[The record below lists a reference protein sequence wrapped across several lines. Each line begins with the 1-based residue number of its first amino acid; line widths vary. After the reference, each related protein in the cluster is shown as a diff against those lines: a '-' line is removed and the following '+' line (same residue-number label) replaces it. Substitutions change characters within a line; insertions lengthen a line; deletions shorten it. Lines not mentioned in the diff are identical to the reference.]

1 MQIGEDRNME
11 MRTLEEYLRREQL
24 LGKAFTEIKS
34 VMKDIGI
41 DCKLT
46 IVYEGANPTY
56 ATLDIKSNRNDVP
69 DGCETYYVEDELC

>member
-1 MQIGEDRNME
+1 ME

-56 ATLDIKSNRNDVP
+56 ATLSIKSNRDDVS
-69 DGCETYYVEDELC
+69 DVYETYYVED

>member
-1 MQIGEDRNME
+1 ME

-34 VMKDIGI
+34 VMKNLGI
-41 DCKLT
+41 DCKLK

-56 ATLDIKSNRNDVP
+56 ATLSIKSNRDDVS
-69 DGCETYYVEDELC
+69 DVYETYYVED

>member
-1 MQIGEDRNME
+1 ME

-69 DGCETYYVEDELC
+69 DVCETYYVED

>member
-1 MQIGEDRNME
+1 ME

-34 VMKDIGI
+34 VMKDLGI
-41 DCKLT
+41 DCKLK

-56 ATLDIKSNRNDVP
+56 ATLNIKSDRDDVS
-69 DGCETYYVEDELC
+69 DVCETYYVDGWTYA

>member
-1 MQIGEDRNME
+1 ME

-34 VMKDIGI
+34 VMKDLGI
-41 DCKLT
+41 DCKLK

-56 ATLDIKSNRNDVP
+56 ATLSIKSNRDDVL
-69 DGCETYYVEDELC
+69 DVCETYYVEDELC

>member
-1 MQIGEDRNME
+1 ME

-34 VMKDIGI
+34 VMKNLGI
-41 DCKLT
+41 DCKLK

-56 ATLDIKSNRNDVP
+56 ATLSIKSNRDDVP
-69 DGCETYYVEDELC
+69 DVCETYYVEDESC

>member
-1 MQIGEDRNME
+1 ME

-34 VMKDIGI
+34 VMKDLGI

-46 IVYEGANPTY
+46 IVYEGVNPTY
-56 ATLDIKSNRNDVP
+56 ATLSIKSNRDDVP
-69 DGCETYYVEDELC
+69 DVCETYYVEDELC

>member
-1 MQIGEDRNME
+1 ME

-24 LGKAFTEIKS
+24 LGKAFTKIKS
-34 VMKDIGI
+34 VMKGLGI

-56 ATLDIKSNRNDVP
+56 ATLNIKSNRDDVP
-69 DGCETYYVEDELC
+69 DVCKTYYVEDELC